1 MSYDNLFWGSQ
12 DVPNNSQWRI
22 KAESLL
28 ADRDI
33 WHPTAI
39 KYFPLG
45 AIAESRDGRLWRYQ
59 EEAGNALVIANIVQA
74 AAETTTW
81 TYTAQTNTPDV
92 WVDKD
97 KVITVVSDTAFA
109 VHDLIDGYV
118 YVPDGTGEG
127 NMYLIKDNKVSV
139 ANTVGPSGYDTIIE
153 IADAG
158 GIRTAIVAA
167 SDVTL
172 WKNKYK
178 DVIVFPTDPTGPCT
192 GVTMTAITASYFF
205 WGQVRGYCPV
215 EMGATDTIIIGD
227 RVTAGQT
234 TAGHASLPDNASTDD
249 EGEVM
254 IGYCA
259 KAPVA
264 EGDYAIIDLTI
275 E

>member
-1 MSYDNLFWGSQ
+1 MSYDNLFHGSQ
-12 DVPNNSQWRI
+12 DVPNHSQWKIR
-22 KAESLL
+22 AESLL

-33 WHPTAI
+33 WHPTAT
-39 KYFPLG
+39 KKFPLG
-45 AIAESRDGRLWRYQ
+45 AIAESRDGRKWRYC
-59 EEAGNALVIANIVQA
+59 ENGAGTLVLGNVQQA
-74 AAETTTW
+74 AVETANW

-92 WVDKD
+92 WVDGD
-97 KVITVVSDTAFA
+97 KSITVVSDTAFA

-127 NMYLIKDNKVSV
+127 NLYLVKDNKVSTSN
-139 ANTVGPSGYDTIIE
+139 ASSGYDTIIE

-178 DVIVFPTDPTGPCT
+178 DTIIFPTDPTGPCV
-192 GVTMTAITASYFF
+192 GVCMTAVTANYFY
-205 WGQVRGYCPV
+205 WAQVKGYCPV
-215 EMGATDTIIIGD
+215 LNASDTLVIGD
-227 RVTAGQT
+227 RVCAGVT
-234 TAGHASLPDNASTDD
+234 EGCAALPDDDATAD
-249 EGEVM
+249 EGDVV

-264 EGDYAIIDLTI
+264 TSDYAIIDLTI